1 MWKQFLLIALKLLVA
16 LRLITHKGAMN
27 NNEPSG
33 LDERSEQQASTRNE
47 KDQQP
52 PSGQSKQ
59 SGQSKLPGLDERIE
73 QQASGYPITESSSQ
87 HSELTALPTH
97 EAST

>member
-16 LRLITHKGAMN
+16 LRLMKHKGAMDQS
-27 NNEPSG
+27 EPSGLDEKSVQPPSGQSKPSG
-33 LDERSEQQASTRNE
+33 LDERS
-47 KDQQP
+47 
-52 PSGQSKQ
+52 
-59 SGQSKLPGLDERIE
+59 E

-87 HSELTALPTH
+87 HSEPTASPTH